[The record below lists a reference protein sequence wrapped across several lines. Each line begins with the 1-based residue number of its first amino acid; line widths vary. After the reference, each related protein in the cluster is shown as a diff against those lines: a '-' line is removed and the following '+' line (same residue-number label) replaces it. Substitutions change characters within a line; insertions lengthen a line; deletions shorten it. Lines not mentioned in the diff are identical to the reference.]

1 MPIRAYLDDRKFEP
15 DTMRPMGLAFEMAR
29 AAVRTADGTAPRHFA
44 PRVWAASIFAH
55 VAMRPDK
62 ARPLLPVIR
71 RFPGLLTLGAR
82 LSGKTTQ
89 VVAAA

>member
-1 MPIRAYLDDRKFEP
+1 
-15 DTMRPMGLAFEMAR
+15 MRCVKRRGRRVAWA
-29 AAVRTADGTAPRHFA
+29 RHFA